1 MTERSNKDRGRRG
14 SQRDAKGRG
23 ASGIVKS
30 EHTEAAGALGK
41 YTFENCPSDY
51 GSLKDD
57 VTELSMLSGYAFVL
71 MAQRLVR
78 TLCPHCKSPTGISD
92 EAWRELVHPWKA
104 KKPEKVYEP
113 VGCLECR
120 DTGYQGR
127 MGIYEMF
134 KFSDETRL
142 MITKDTDIHDLRRA
156 AIKDGLQPL
165 RLSGANKVAKGETTV
180 EEVLRV
186 APPPLD
192 G

>member
-1 MTERSNKDRGRRG
+1 MLDI
-14 SQRDAKGRG
+14 
-23 ASGIVKS
+23 GIPPYLIQSSV
-30 EHTEAAGALGK
+30 LGI
-41 YTFENCPSDY
+41 
-51 GSLKDD
+51 
-57 VTELSMLSGYAFVL
+57 

-78 TLCPHCKSPTGISD
+78 TLCPHCKQPTEISD
-92 EAWRELVHPWKA
+92 AVWKELVHPWKA
-104 KKPEKVYEP
+104 KKPKQVYEP

-127 MGIYEMF
+127 KGIYEMF
-134 KFSDETRL
+134 QFSNKTRL
-142 MITKDTDIHDLRRA
+142 MIGKDTDIHDLRRA